1 MVECIFCST
10 FYLRRLCN
18 HIGSQFPPIN
28 AKQFDRDFDEWKVAI
43 HDTAPVESNAI
54 EPSNIELL
62 PSPHNRSSISV
73 SASASDELNVACTD
87 FSEFDTQMS
96 PLIYSDS
103 EDSTNGDNEARN
115 YIQNSQAI
123 NSQSLTPEI
132 ACNQEHAARARH
144 SVKEST
150 SRTVNSRVTP
160 TKRKETEPHGK
171 VSPVSKRLNY
181 KQLPIKISSNGEK
194 VGGKSQTYLF
204 RTRKQTCNDSKEL
217 NSTAGQS
224 SSKKNHR
231 AYIRNVSSTS
241 DVQILSEH
249 VSPITISSSSD
260 HQSQAQDESA
270 IRKETEL
277 NSEANCPSPDLFN
290 SFTSVKSEPASQKR
304 NASPKSQDKQ
314 QDISETNKFR
324 DVFGAP
330 DECDDIDLLSS
341 KNVDIFEITKNSV
354 FDNVLCSAHDR
365 ITPFKSNPNV
375 LPLPNPSP
383 NTSCLSGLR
392 VMLPNLDGHQVS
404 ELRNDLLSQIQT
416 TLRTA
421 SADQNVIDLTLN
433 DSQKT
438 VDISSEE
445 SNRNVEKTPER
456 KQHLTPSTR
465 SCLKPNSG
473 TDKKKRSSRLR
484 LGWLST
490 SRTSPQTDTPQSR
503 RRLDRW
509 RKRITDLQTDDNQ
522 KISKP
527 RNLFNEFKSNSK
539 LSRRLRQRNHPS
551 TSAHESP
558 NIFSDHD

>member
-1 MVECIFCST
+1 MVECILCST

-28 AKQFDRDFDEWKVAI
+28 AKQFDRDFDEWKVAV

-54 EPSNIELL
+54 ESSPIELL
-62 PSPHNRSSISV
+62 PNPHNGSSV
-73 SASASDELNVACTD
+73 SVSASDELNVACTD

-103 EDSTNGDNEARN
+103 EDSTSADNETQN
-115 YIQNSQAI
+115 VIQNSQTI
-123 NSQSLTPEI
+123 SSQSLTPEI

-150 SRTVNSRVTP
+150 SRSTNSRVTP
-160 TKRKETEPHGK
+160 TKRKETEPHEK
-171 VSPVSKRLNY
+171 VSPVSKRLSY

-194 VGGKSQTYLF
+194 VGRKSQTYLF
-204 RTRKQTCNDSKEL
+204 RTRKQICKDSKES
-217 NSTAGQS
+217 NSTASQS
-224 SSKKNHR
+224 SPKPNHR

-249 VSPITISSSSD
+249 VSPITISSSSEY
-260 HQSQAQDESA
+260 QSQVQNQSTSQ
-270 IRKETEL
+270 KETEL
-277 NSEANCPSPDLFN
+277 NSETNCPSPDLFN
-290 SFTSVKSEPASQKR
+290 SFTSVKSEPTSQKQ

-314 QDISETNKFR
+314 QDIAETDKFR

-330 DECDDIDLLSS
+330 DECDDIDLLSN

-392 VMLPNLDGHQVS
+392 VMLPHFDGHHVS
-404 ELRNDLLSQIQT
+404 EIQNDLLSQIQT
-416 TLRTA
+416 TQGTA
-421 SADQNVIDLTLN
+421 SADENVIDLTLT

-465 SCLKPNSG
+465 SCLKPNSS
-473 TDKKKRSSRLR
+473 TDKKKRSARLR
-484 LGWLST
+484 HGWLST

-509 RKRITDLQTDDNQ
+509 RKRITDLQTDDNE
-522 KISKP
+522 KMAKP

-539 LSRRLRQRNHPS
+539 LSQRLRQRNYPS